1 MEKNQG
7 IIGKKRRHIYEG
19 IQSEYEESEF
29 IIWGIPFD
37 GTCSNRPGTRFGPR
51 GIRSELDGL
60 ETYSPY
66 LEEALETYKFCDI
79 GDIDLP
85 YGNTDI
91 VMNRIYH
98 ATSDLLDDN
107 KKLITI
113 GGEHLISYPVIK
125 AYLEKYNKLNVIHI
139 DAHADLRDMYLG
151 EKFSHATVM
160 RLVYDM
166 LLKGSIYQFGLRS
179 GTREEFEFARSHTNL
194 VFNTIDGIEKLIK
207 VIGDEPVYLT
217 IDLDVL
223 DPSIFPGTGTPE
235 PGGISFNELIE
246 GLMKMIGLNIVGAD
260 IVELS
265 PQFDN
270 SGVSNIV
277 GAKVLREVALLM
289 AKNNM
294 N

>member
-1 MEKNQG
+1 MIEKKSKNS
-7 IIGKKRRHIYEG
+7 YEG
-19 IQSEYEESEF
+19 IHSDYDNSDI

-37 GTCSNRPGTRFGPR
+37 GTCSNRPGTRFGPQA
-51 GIRSELDGL
+51 IRSELDGL

-66 LEEALETYKFCDI
+66 IDDSLETYKFCDI
-79 GDIDLP
+79 GDIELP
-85 YGNTDI
+85 FGNTDLTI
-91 VMNRIYH
+91 KKIFNSTV
-98 ATSDLLDDN
+98 DLLEDN

-113 GGEHLISYPVIK
+113 GGEHLISYPIIK
-125 AYLEKYNKLNVIHI
+125 AYLEKYKDLNIIHL
-139 DAHADLRDMYLG
+139 DAHADLRSSYLG

-160 RLVYDM
+160 KLIYDM
-166 LLKGSIYQFGLRS
+166 LHKGNLYQFGIRS
-179 GTREEFEFARSHTNL
+179 GTKEEFEFGRNHTNL
-194 VFNTIDGIEKLIK
+194 VFNAIDGIEKLVEK
-207 VIGDEPVYLT
+207 LGNKPVYLS

-246 GLMKMIGLNIVGAD
+246 GIVGTLGLNIVGAD

-265 PQFDN
+265 PQYDN

-289 AKNNM
+289 AKNKTN
-294 N
+294 